1 MDAQTLVLGAVIAF
15 LAAACQS
22 VTGFGF
28 ALVMM
33 PLLAIVWEVKLA
45 VATSVILGVLLN
57 VVMLSQLRGHVVG
70 RRLPGIYAGY
80 AIGFVPGLIFLDRVN
95 GDVLQITVG
104 VVVILA
110 TILLYFQPAIEP
122 GNESP
127 VGGVVAGAFSG
138 ASSSATSIGGPP
150 VVLYLM
156 GREEMDRFRAT
167 LMAFFLPS
175 SIVTLTAFVVVGRI
189 TGDVLQESAVAAP
202 FIVAGVFAG
211 AWVRAF
217 IDAAMFRRLV
227 VATLIVT
234 SMAIILFTL
243 L

>member
-1 MDAQTLVLGAVIAF
+1 MDAETLIAGAVIAF
-15 LAAACQS
+15 VAAVAQS

-33 PLLAIVWEVKLA
+33 PLLAIAWDVKLA

-57 VVMLSQLRGHVVG
+57 VVMLTQLRGHVAG
-70 RRLPGIYAGY
+70 RRLPGIFLGY
-80 AIGFVPGLIFLDRVN
+80 AFGFIPGLIFLDRVN

-104 VVVILA
+104 AVVIIA
-110 TILLYFQPAIEP
+110 TIALYFQPAVDPE
-122 GNESP
+122 NDSP
-127 VGGVVAGAFSG
+127 AGGVLAGMFSG

-150 VVLYLM
+150 VVLYLF

-175 SIVTLTAFVVVGRI
+175 SLITLTAFIVVGRI
-189 TGDVLQESAVAAP
+189 TGDVLTESAVAAP

-211 AWVRAF
+211 AWLRAY
-217 IDAAMFRRLV
+217 IDAALFRRLV
-227 VATLIVT
+227 VVTLVVT
-234 SMAIILFTL
+234 SAAIIAFTL
-243 L
+243 A